1 MPPRPD
7 DLCPKPESLPPQ
19 ATRSFAPPI
28 YPASVYACDSPQQAD
43 ALLGG
48 QTGGYV
54 YQRSGHPN
62 ADMLAEKCRQLHGA
76 ERAAITS
83 SGMSAM
89 SAVLLAQVRGGEHVV
104 VSNQL
109 YGKTVELLTVEAA
122 RLGIEHTLVDICDLA
137 AVKSALRDTTR
148 LVVAETISNPR
159 LRVADVARLAEATHE
174 RSALLAI
181 DNTFA
186 TPAVCRPLELGADFV
201 YESLTKMMN
210 GHSDAILGLVC
221 GRESVWERIP
231 CVVSAWG
238 LASAPFECWLVSR
251 GLVTM
256 HLRVERACANALAAA
271 EYLQEQ
277 PQVEQVDY
285 PGIVSHVDHQL
296 AARQFLGGFGT
307 IVTFHLAGGRA
318 AADAFIAAARNIPFC
333 PSLGEAS
340 TTLSHPETTSHR
352 GMSEAG
358 RRALG
363 IHGGTI
369 RLSIGTE
376 SREHVLAALAEGLA
390 GVA

>member
-7 DLCPKPESLPPQ
+7 DLCPKPEPLPPHP
-19 ATRSFAPPI
+19 TRSFAPPI

-43 ALLGG
+43 ELLGG
-48 QTGGYV
+48 RARGYV
-54 YQRSGHPN
+54 YQRDGHPN
-62 ADMLAEKCRQLHGA
+62 ADMLAEKCRALHGA

-89 SAVLLAQVRGGEHVV
+89 AAVLLSHVRSGEHLV

-122 RLGIEHTLVDICDLA
+122 RLGIEHTLVDTCNAGAVA
-137 AVKSALRDTTR
+137 AALRDSTR

-159 LRVADVARLAEATHE
+159 LRVADIARLAEAAHAKQ
-174 RSALLAI
+174 ALLVI

-186 TPAVCRPLELGADFV
+186 TPAVCRPLELGADLVF
-201 YESLTKMMN
+201 ESLTKMMN
-210 GHSDAILGLVC
+210 GHSDAVLGLVC
-221 GRESVWERIP
+221 GRESWWERIP
-231 CVVSAWG
+231 RVITAWG
-238 LASAPFECWLVSR
+238 LAAAPFECWLVSR
-251 GLVTM
+251 GLTTM

-271 EYLQEQ
+271 EFLAAQ
-277 PQVEQVDY
+277 PDVERVDY
-285 PGIVSHVDHQL
+285 PGLAVHADHRL
-296 AARQFLGGFGT
+296 ARQQFLGGFGT

-318 AADAFIAAARNIPFC
+318 AADAFIAAAKEIPFC

-358 RRALG
+358 RAELG

-369 RLSIGTE
+369 RLSLGTE
-376 SREHVLAALAEGLA
+376 SLEHVLAALSEGLA
-390 GVA
+390 VT